1 MQHYQKILIA
11 VDGSDQAEK
20 AFKKAAN
27 VALRNKATLYIAH
40 IIDMRA
46 FQSVT
51 SFDDEM
57 ADRATAVAKNTLTD
71 YENYAK
77 KLGVEDIQT
86 VIEYGAPKTLIA
98 KQLPTQY
105 GIDLVMM
112 GATGL
117 NAVERLLIGSVSEY
131 VIRHAPCDVLVVR
144 TDLDN
149 TTPSA

>member
-57 ADRATAVAKNTLTD
+57 AERATAVAKNTLTD

-77 KLGVEDIQT
+77 KLGVEDIKT

-105 GIDLVMM
+105 EIDLVMM